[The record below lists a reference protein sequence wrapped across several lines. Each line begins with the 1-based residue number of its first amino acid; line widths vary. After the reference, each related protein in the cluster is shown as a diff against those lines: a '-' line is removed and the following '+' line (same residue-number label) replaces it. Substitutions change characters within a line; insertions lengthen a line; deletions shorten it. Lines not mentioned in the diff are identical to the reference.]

1 MLISPPFLLPR
12 HNAETDNDWIDRCM
26 QGGHPGDGAFP
37 LSLNLGWHGG
47 MHLIAPMSGPQPE
60 PVRAIADGTV
70 AFMRAPAAQP
80 SGPLPADHP
89 QAYRGRWTDNGVVVL
104 RHETEIGEGLH
115 GQVTYFSIYM
125 HLARIHPS
133 VQHGRQISR
142 KAEIGAAGQIY
153 GEPHRI
159 HFEIV
164 CDDANLRA
172 LVGRSAG
179 DLPVESDGRLDAV
192 YGQMYFHL
200 PAGTLFFDEKPLD
213 HLPIA
218 HSQPDRPR
226 PGAPKPPAQALSAVH
241 TSEEP
246 LIVALRHAG
255 GEGAEGHRGSAYLTT
270 LRPDGTS
277 LGSALEEVD
286 AEYNLYTR
294 ANEISRA
301 YASNAQPAPSAVYE
315 LLRFGRVVNT
325 ANEALTPAD
334 VPHWREVRY
343 PGGQGWVNLNAAGV
357 RKFSDADF
365 PHWQLWRLVDDSADQ
380 DSRCDSPT
388 LRAWLDISGD
398 GQIDPI
404 EATARLADA
413 QVKLKLAHAI
423 CKIPTEWDAAT
434 IERRW
439 GWLKTPT
446 AENPHPFTEA
456 DFEALKAHIE
466 ASALFPGGIGL
477 PASHW
482 HFQPR
487 EFLKQFR
494 HCCWLSRAELAGLLP
509 RTSKKGWPGASANV
523 QISWDSAMGRWANLA
538 ASVNSIL
545 RKYIITSPARRTHF
559 LAQVYIETDL
569 LQVLREY
576 GRGQKNRRGEWP
588 APAMQYYTVFYGRGL
603 MQLTWP
609 DNYDKYGGFR
619 STAALPDEVG
629 PLYADPYGRISTTS
643 LHYWAD
649 PRQRGDRINEG
660 LRRKW
665 APRYDPEKIADNV
678 YNAADSAGFYWVSKT
693 IGNGSLNINRVC
705 DRGIDRATVG
715 RVSVLVNGGSYGYFE
730 RLAYA
735 AYITRFLMDGTEDS
749 TSEQFVE
756 ESPSGLTAT
765 VTVDYSAQ
773 RP

>member
-398 GQIDPI
+398 GHIDPI
-404 EATARLADA
+404 EATARLSDPH
-413 QVKLKLAHAI
+413 VKHKLARAV
-423 CKIPTEWDAAT
+423 CKIPTEWDALT

-439 GWLKTPT
+439 EWLKSPTPD
-446 AENPHPFTEA
+446 NPYPFTEP
-456 DFEALKAHIE
+456 DFAAFTAHIQE
-466 ASALFPGGIGL
+466 LAFSTAQITL
-477 PASHW
+477 PKNPWNW
-482 HFQPR
+482 HPR
-487 EFLKQFR
+487 EFIRHFR
-494 HCCWLSRAELAGLLP
+494 GCDWLCEREVLRCMPLGY
-509 RTSKKGWPGASANV
+509 RTNTSHRESAV
-523 QISWDSAMGRWANLA
+523 TDVTLTT
-538 ASVNSIL
+538 SVARHRLRDRGQREIML
-545 RKYIITSPARRTHF
+545 VVRKYGLRGARLAHF
-559 LAQVYIETDL
+559 LAQVFQETGVLQWSEELATGAEYEGRKDL
-569 LQVLREY
+569 GNCCAGDGVRF
-576 GRGQKNRRGEWP
+576 K
-588 APAMQYYTVFYGRGL
+588 GRGL
-603 MQLTWP
+603 IQTTGRTNYENLSTYHGRLGRESFTFEPNQLLLA
-609 DNYDKYGGFR
+609 NNSYY
-619 STAALPDEVG
+619 S
-629 PLYADPYGRISTTS
+629 ADG
-643 LHYWAD
+643 A
-649 PRQRGDRINEG
+649 G
-660 LRRKW
+660 L
-665 APRYDPEKIADNV
+665 
-678 YNAADSAGFYWVSKT
+678 YWVSRD
-693 IGNGSLNINRVC
+693 IGGGRRNISRLADNGF
-705 DRGIDRATVG
+705 AE
-715 RVSVLVNGGSYGYFE
+715 SVIRQVTKNVNGAENGMWTGLVARRSFTE
-730 RLAYA
+730 VTAYVLLDSIA
-735 AYITRFLMDGTEDS
+735 AP
-749 TSEQFVE
+749 TSEKVRANE
-756 ESPSGLTAT
+756 
-765 VTVDYSAQ
+765 
-773 RP
+773 